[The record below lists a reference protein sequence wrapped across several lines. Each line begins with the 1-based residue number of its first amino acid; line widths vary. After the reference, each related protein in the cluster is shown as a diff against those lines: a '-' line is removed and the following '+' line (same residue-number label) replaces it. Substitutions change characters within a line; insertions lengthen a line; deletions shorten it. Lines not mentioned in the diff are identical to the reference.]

1 MALPKIS
8 AKSYNYGAYANP
20 KAVKLAD
27 RSGLAKGIVQAA
39 ETIAEGLVQKKKKD
53 KLEEEQQKLKD
64 EKRGVVIGA
73 REAAIGNLADTA
85 DIFQSMSEA
94 GVNIDLDLEN
104 GVIDSKEAGRLKVIE
119 GANYKDAVAA
129 TDMLENIQ
137 HTPIDTSQIK
147 TSDLENYK
155 LREAVSKGN
164 YKYTKYD
171 ATGKGAE
178 IAINYEDASGN
189 AVSKTFLASDIIAND
204 NLFNVNLKFNYTQ
217 DASKQLDAIRKKYD
231 DNFADEHV
239 KVDAEGKFYKLDK
252 EAAVNAIKEDPAT
265 LDIIKRIGK
274 DIWEDSLGNEEGTY
288 DPSDPAMLD
297 AVVSDFAAHAVDY
310 GKVNYGRV
318 KVEKERPTKMTEG
331 DINRFNRSVFNE
343 IALNYE
349 GGLTAFA
356 NQEIPGIKVDANED
370 GTVTVKF
377 EGSDEDPITYKSESS
392 FLQFITDNIDVN
404 QYVELYKRNVKAQQ
418 EAQKKADESKYTP
431 EQQAAIDKYL

>member
-1 MALPKIS
+1 MALPKIT

-39 ETIAEGLVQKKKKD
+39 GTIAEGLVQKKKKD
-53 KLEEEQQKLKD
+53 KLEEEKQKLKD
-64 EKRGVVIGA
+64 EKRGIVIGA

-85 DIFQSMSEA
+85 DVFQSMSEA
-94 GVNIDLDLEN
+94 AVNIDLDLEN

-129 TDMLENIQ
+129 TDMLENIE
-137 HTPIDTSQIK
+137 HTPVDTSQIK
-147 TSDLENYK
+147 PSDLENYK

-178 IAINYEDASGN
+178 IAINYEDESGN
-189 AVSKTFLASDIIAND
+189 MVSKTFSASDIVAND
-204 NLFNVNLKFNYTQ
+204 KLFNVNLKFNYTQ

-239 KVDAEGKFYKLDK
+239 KADAEGKFYKLDK

-288 DPSDPAMLD
+288 DPNDPAMLD

-318 KVEKERPTKMTEG
+318 KVDKPTKLTEADRKRQEEEMFNNIVLNEMGIVKAANYAFPNSGLSENTNGTYTLTYKDDDGDEQEIIYSKAQALQYLKDNVNIGNFFAMYNKDLADYEAAKEKENKDKERP
-331 DINRFNRSVFNE
+331 
-343 IALNYE
+343 AL
-349 GGLTAFA
+349 
-356 NQEIPGIKVDANED
+356 PG
-370 GTVTVKF
+370 
-377 EGSDEDPITYKSESS
+377 
-392 FLQFITDNIDVN
+392 
-404 QYVELYKRNVKAQQ
+404 QQ
-418 EAQKKADESKYTP
+418 NK
-431 EQQAAIDKYL
+431 

>member
-1 MALPKIS
+1 MALPKIT

-39 ETIAEGLVQKKKKD
+39 GTIAQASAEKKKKK

-147 TSDLENYK
+147 PSDLENYK

-189 AVSKTFLASDIIAND
+189 SVSKTFLASDIIAND

-288 DPSDPAMLD
+288 DPNDPAMID

-318 KVEKERPTKMTEG
+318 KVDKPTKLTEADRKRQEDERFNNIALNELGIIKTANYAFPNSGLSENPNGTYTLTYEDDDGDEQTLIYSKAQALQYLKDNVNISDFFAMYDKDAADYEAAKEAENKNKERP
-331 DINRFNRSVFNE
+331 
-343 IALNYE
+343 ALP
-349 GGLTAFA
+349 G
-356 NQEIPGIKVDANED
+356 QENK
-370 GTVTVKF
+370 
-377 EGSDEDPITYKSESS
+377 
-392 FLQFITDNIDVN
+392 
-404 QYVELYKRNVKAQQ
+404 
-418 EAQKKADESKYTP
+418 
-431 EQQAAIDKYL
+431 

>member
-39 ETIAEGLVQKKKKD
+39 GTIAEGFVQKKKKD

-129 TDMLENIQ
+129 TDMLENIE
-137 HTPIDTSQIK
+137 HTPIDESQIK
-147 TSDLENYK
+147 PSDLENYK
-155 LREAVSKGN
+155 LREAISKGN
-164 YKYTKYD
+164 YKYIKYD

-178 IAINYEDASGN
+178 IAINYDGT
-189 AVSKTFLASDIIAND
+189 SKTFLASDIIANP

-288 DPSDPAMLD
+288 DPNDPAMVD

-318 KVEKERPTKMTEG
+318 KVDKPTKMTEG
-331 DINRFNRSVFNE
+331 DITRFNRSVFNE

-349 GGLTAFA
+349 GGLAAFA
-356 NQEIPGIKVDANED
+356 NQEIPGIKVDTNED
-370 GTVTVKF
+370 GSVTVNF
-377 EGSDEDPITYKSESS
+377 EGSDEDPITYKSRSS

-404 QYVELYKRNVKAQQ
+404 QYVELYKRDVEAQQ
-418 EAQKKADESKYTP
+418 KADKKADESKYTP